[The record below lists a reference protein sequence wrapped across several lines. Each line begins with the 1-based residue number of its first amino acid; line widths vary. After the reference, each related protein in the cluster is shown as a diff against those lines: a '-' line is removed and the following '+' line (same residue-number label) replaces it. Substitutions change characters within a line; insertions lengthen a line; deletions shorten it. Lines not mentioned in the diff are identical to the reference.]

1 MSATPPATAPAPTAP
16 TDRIHDRALEQE
28 MHRSY
33 IDYAMS
39 VIVGRALP
47 DDRDGLKPVQRRIL
61 WSMWESG
68 ATHDRPYRKSARTV
82 GDVLGKYHPH
92 GDTAVYDA
100 LVRMAQAFSLRY
112 PLIDGQ
118 GNFGSIDGDVPAA
131 MRYTEARL
139 STLAEELLLDI
150 EKDTVDWT
158 DNFDGSLK
166 QPIVLPS
173 KLPNLLV
180 NGSAGIAVGMATN
193 MPPHNLGEIVDG
205 LLLLLRKP
213 DASLDD
219 LMKVIPGPD
228 FPTGGFLST
237 EGIREAYETGR
248 GMIRLRGTAELRE
261 REGKDEIVITE
272 IPYEVNKA
280 ALLELIADL
289 VKTKRIDGVTD
300 LRDESDRDG
309 TSVVIELRRDAPSE
323 IVLNRLYE
331 HTPLETSFGVI
342 NLCLVEG
349 EPRVVPLKGLL
360 ELHLNHRRLTLTRRT
375 GFDLRK
381 AEERLH
387 LLEGFLTAI
396 DHIDEVI
403 RIIRRSKDVQVAETS
418 LMGKFLLSSEQ
429 AKAILDMRLAR
440 LTALER
446 EAVESERAEKEALIK
461 RLREILGSPELLD
474 QLVVDELTD
483 LKNRFGDPRRTRIV
497 PAFTER
503 TLEDLIPE
511 MDVVVLVTRDGY
523 IKRLPLE
530 QYRRQRRGGRG
541 LVQMQTKEEDF
552 IIRTF
557 LTRTHDNV
565 LFFTNLGRV
574 YQLKAYE
581 LPEGSRQSKGKAVI
595 NLLPRLKEGER
606 VQTLLP
612 LHDLGGSGALVFA
625 TRQGVVKRTTLDQFQ
640 NIRTSGI
647 QAILLETG
655 DELVDVTF
663 VEAEA
668 TELLLAT
675 HAGQLVRFPVSE
687 VRPMGR
693 ATHGVIGV
701 RLSEE
706 KGDRVVA
713 LAPVSPKFPTLL
725 SVTTT
730 GFGKRSPTDDY
741 RRTRRGAKGVRTI
754 RTGGRNGSV
763 VAVLPTTDTSEVL
776 VTTQHGVTIRMAVKG
791 IRSQARNTLGVR
803 VIRLD
808 EADEVRDVVILE
820 PTIDAPGAEPTPAP
834 TEELPPPPESTPEGN
849 GPEDGEDEPPAEE
862 ESEDEEA
869 PDEGEDE
876 TEKPASE
883 EDEPG
888 DPGASD
894 DEEDDDAPPPEEG

>member
-1 MSATPPATAPAPTAP
+1 MNARPEPPAPP
-16 TDRIHDRALEQE
+16 TDRVHDRPLEQE

-47 DDRDGLKPVQRRIL
+47 DVRDGLKPVQRRIL

-92 GDTAVYDA
+92 GDMAVYDA
-100 LVRMAQAFSLRY
+100 LVRMAQPFSLRY

-158 DNFDGSLK
+158 DNFDGSLQ
-166 QPIVLPS
+166 QPVVLPS
-173 KLPNLLV
+173 KLPHLLV

-193 MPPHNLGEIVDG
+193 MPPHNLGEVVDA
-205 LLLLLRKP
+205 LLLLLRRP
-213 DASLDD
+213 DAALDE
-219 LMKVIPGPD
+219 LMKVLPGPD

-248 GMIRLRGTAELRE
+248 GMIRLRGAAELRE
-261 REGKDEIVITE
+261 RGGKDEVVITE
-272 IPYEVNKA
+272 VPYEVNKA

-289 VKTKRIDGVTD
+289 VKTKRIDGITD

-309 TSVVIELRRDAPSE
+309 TSVVLELRRDAPSE

-342 NLCLVEG
+342 NLCLVGG

-360 ELHLNHRRLTLTRRT
+360 ELHLTHRRVTLTRRT
-375 GFDLRK
+375 RFELKK

-446 EAVESERAEKEALIK
+446 EAVETEKAEKEALIK
-461 RLREILGSPELLD
+461 RLREILASPDLLD
-474 QLVVDELTD
+474 QLIVDELTD
-483 LKNRFGDPRRTRIV
+483 LKNRFADPRRTRIV
-497 PAFTER
+497 SAFTER
-503 TLEDLIPE
+503 TLEDLIPD

-523 IKRLPLE
+523 IKRLPLD

-541 LVQMQTKEEDF
+541 LVQMQTKEEDYV
-552 IIRTF
+552 IRTF

-595 NLLPRLKEGER
+595 NLLPRLKDGER

-612 LHDLGGSGALVFA
+612 LHDLAGAGALVFA
-625 TRQGVVKRTTLDQFQ
+625 TRKGTVKRTTLDQFQ

-647 QAILLETG
+647 QAILLEEKE
-655 DELVDVTF
+655 ELVDVAF
-663 VEAEA
+663 IPDES
-668 TELLLAT
+668 TEVLLAT
-675 HAGQLVRFPVSE
+675 QAGQLVRFPVSE
-687 VRPMGR
+687 IRPMGR

-701 RLSEE
+701 RLSAE

-713 LAPVSPKFPTLL
+713 MAPASPKFPTLL

-741 RRTRRGAKGVRTI
+741 RRTKRGAKGVRTI
-754 RTGGRNGSV
+754 KTGGRNGSV

-791 IRSQARNTLGVR
+791 IRTQARNTLGVR

-808 EADEVRDVVILE
+808 EGDEVRDVVIL
-820 PTIDAPGAEPTPAP
+820 APAIETNGAEVPAP
-834 TEELPPPPESTPEGN
+834 PAASPPPPEPNEPGDEGP
-849 GPEDGEDEPPAEE
+849 GEETEEDDSDDDASEEPPGDAPGSSEDEDGEDDGAPPAEE
-862 ESEDEEA
+862 
-869 PDEGEDE
+869 G
-876 TEKPASE
+876 
-883 EDEPG
+883 
-888 DPGASD
+888 
-894 DEEDDDAPPPEEG
+894 